1 MDHLIVTRQSY
12 TTWALSDKGKNEA
25 AETYFFNDLPEGLF
39 EEFIHNR
46 VPELNTSPN
55 IKSQRFSG
63 LGINL
68 D

>member
-1 MDHLIVTRQSY
+1 MKLRKPT
-12 TTWALSDKGKNEA
+12 
-25 AETYFFNDLPEGLF
+25 FFNDLPEGLF

-46 VPELNTSPN
+46 AHELNTSPN